1 MRFIRQL
8 LAPVLVFS
16 LSLFCPSPS
25 THAQK
30 AKPAA
35 TKASAPAKAAPTGD
49 PLDLNTASRDQL
61 KALPGIGDAYAD
73 RIIKG
78 RPYSAKNQLTQKG
91 VLPDATYSKIQT
103 MVIAKRKAK

>member
-1 MRFIRQL
+1 MRLIRKL
-8 LAPVLVFS
+8 LAPALIFS
-16 LSLFCPSPS
+16 LTIFCASSEAP
-25 THAQK
+25 AQK
-30 AKPAA
+30 AKA
-35 TKASAPAKAAPTGD
+35 TATAPVATSD

-91 VLPDATYSKIQT
+91 ILPDATYSKIQT
-103 MVIAKRKAK
+103 MVIAKRQAK